1 VAPSRSAPRWR
12 YYWVHH
18 GWLDVVPALALIAL
32 WAVSARYGWLPQG
45 LTQVPADAR
54 RALYQSLATIAAT
67 MGGVTLTSIS
77 LLLNLIRNPAG
88 SVDLPAVDERRIGQA
103 FLGVL
108 PWQGGLFTGSLF
120 AITMDVPRIHGYP
133 WLQTV
138 LLAVAIAGLCSIGR
152 VFWILRLLLAATAG
166 YSKT

>member
-1 VAPSRSAPRWR
+1 MAPSRSTRRWR

-18 GWLDVVPALALIAL
+18 GWLDLIPALILIAL
-32 WAVSARYGWLPQG
+32 WAVSARYGWAPRG
-45 LTQVPADAR
+45 LTHVPADAR

-77 LLLNLIRNPAG
+77 LLLNLIRNPTS
-88 SVDLPAVDERRIGQA
+88 SVDLPAGDERRIGQA

-108 PWQGGLFTGSLF
+108 PWQGGLFTGSLI
-120 AITMDVPRIHGYP
+120 AITMDAPRACGYP
-133 WLQTV
+133 WLQTG
-138 LLAVAIAGLCSIGR
+138 LLAVAVAGFCSIGR